1 MRPEQRDR
9 VKRLY
14 SGVQLETGGDLLEC
28 DEAFHHSKEVGAR
41 DGGGFCL
48 MGAV

>member
-28 DEAFHHSKEVGAR
+28 NEAFTIPKKF
-41 DGGGFCL
+41 GGVFCL

>member
-14 SGVQLETGGDLLEC
+14 SGVQLETGGDLPEC
-28 DEAFHHSKEVGAR
+28 NEDSHHSKDVPRDVGSFA
-41 DGGGFCL
+41 
-48 MGAV
+48 

>member
-28 DEAFHHSKEVGAR
+28 NEAFHHSKEAGA
-41 DGGGFCL
+41 GSL
-48 MGAV
+48 

>member
-28 DEAFHHSKEVGAR
+28 NEAFHQR
-41 DGGGFCL
+41 DGGVFCL